1 MVLAYP
7 FLALLHAIYSLVIF
21 SISFC
26 RHITRPT
33 PSALNA
39 ARGRL
44 PKHLSIIFVSD
55 ADFDEQTNEYCIMKS
70 IFRAISWCQQLGI
83 PQLSVYDVEGII
95 LNNVETI
102 REGVVTESPFK
113 DSEFDRRHIH
123 YPPTPPSSDYSES
136 RPLSPQEDV
145 SGGHIPFLTLCIPP
159 LQSASRA
166 SKTPQSLTLNVL
178 SREASKPAIASVARA
193 IARTERRN
201 SKFGVKDHG
210 FKLSVNNLESYLEE
224 KNGLA
229 PPDFMIIHPVHPSK
243 YHRSPIGLHGYPP
256 WQIRLTEIYCNRFR
270 KQYEARLMW
279 FLPSHVSSTLLSSS
293 FTEWEFREALD
304 QFASAEF
311 RLGK

>member
-39 ARGRL
+39 TRGRL

-55 ADFDEQTNEYCIMKS
+55 ADFDERTNEYCIMKS

-102 REGVVTESPFK
+102 REGVVPESPFK

-159 LQSASRA
+159 LQSASRGR
-166 SKTPQSLTLNVL
+166 SWFFRHGRHLSNSTYIFKRRKT
-178 SREASKPAIASVARA
+178 
-193 IARTERRN
+193 
-201 SKFGVKDHG
+201 
-210 FKLSVNNLESYLEE
+210 
-224 KNGLA
+224 
-229 PPDFMIIHPVHPSK
+229 
-243 YHRSPIGLHGYPP
+243 RSH
-256 WQIRLTEIYCNRFR
+256 
-270 KQYEARLMW
+270 
-279 FLPSHVSSTLLSSS
+279 
-293 FTEWEFREALD
+293 
-304 QFASAEF
+304 
-311 RLGK
+311 